1 MNREQRI
8 LAWLAVLVAAGL
20 LIDILSDVLLPFVVG
35 IGIAYLFDPVAD
47 RLQKIGLS
55 RTLATTFILGSFFIG
70 ILLII
75 ILIVPVL
82 QRQISAVISLLPDAI
97 DRVEFLLKSLLWQM
111 QSELSADAVKE
122 IKSTAGDFAGNT
134 IKWLSGLVGKVLSGG
149 LAFLNL
155 LSLILITPLVAFYL
169 LRDWDGI
176 VAKIDGWLPR
186 DAAPT
191 IREQVR
197 KIDDTLAG
205 FLRGQGL
212 VCASL
217 AVFYALGLTIVGL
230 KAGLLIGIAAGALA
244 VIPYIG
250 AAVGMI
256 VGVSLAIAQF
266 QQDWVQVIL
275 VAAVF
280 IVGQTLESYV
290 ITPRLV
296 GERVGLSP
304 IWIIFAML
312 AGGALFGFTG
322 VLLALP
328 VAAVTGVV
336 VRFGIEQYLESDLY
350 HGHGHNERKRLDGS
364 DQT

>member
-1 MNREQRI
+1 MSREQRI

-20 LIDILSDVLLPFVVG
+20 LIEILSDVLLPFVLG
-35 IGIAYLFDPVAD
+35 IGIAYLFDPIAD
-47 RLQKIGLS
+47 RLQRLGLS
-55 RTLATTFILGSFFIG
+55 RTLATTFILCSFFIAVV
-70 ILLII
+70 LVI

-82 QRQISAVISLLPDAI
+82 QRQISAALGLVPEAI
-97 DRVEFLLKSLLWQM
+97 QRVEYMLKSILWQM
-111 QSELSADAVKE
+111 QTELSPDAVKE
-122 IKSTAGDFAGNT
+122 IKSTAGDFASTT
-134 IKWLSGLVGKVLSGG
+134 IKWFSGIVGKVLTGG

-155 LSLILITPLVAFYL
+155 PSLILITPLVAFYL
-169 LRDWDGI
+169 LRDWDDVI
-176 VAKIDGWLPR
+176 AKIDSWLPR

-191 IREQVR
+191 IRVQVR

-217 AVFYALGLTIVGL
+217 AVFYGLGLTLVGL
-230 KAGLLIGIAAGALA
+230 KAGLLIGVAAGALA

-250 AAVGMI
+250 AT
-256 VGVSLAIAQF
+256 VSLIIGIGLAIAQF
-266 QQDWVQVIL
+266 QQDWVHIAL

-280 IVGQTLESYV
+280 FVGQTLESYV
-290 ITPRLV
+290 FTPRLV
-296 GERVGLSP
+296 GGRVGLSP

-328 VAAVTGVV
+328 VAAVVGVL

-350 HGHGHNERKRLDGS
+350 HGHGHNERKRLDGP

>member
-1 MNREQRI
+1 MSREQRI
-8 LAWLAVLVAAGL
+8 LAWLAVIVAAGL
-20 LIDILSDVLLPFVVG
+20 LIEILSDVLLPFVVG
-35 IGIAYLFDPVAD
+35 IGIAYLFDPIAD
-47 RLQKIGLS
+47 RLQKTGLS
-55 RTLATTFILGSFFIG
+55 RTLATTIILGSFFIG
-70 ILLII
+70 VALII
-75 ILIVPVL
+75 VLILPAL
-82 QRQISAVISLLPDAI
+82 QRQVSAAIGLIPEAI
-97 DRVEFLLKSLLWQM
+97 DRIQHLLKPILWQM
-111 QSELSADAVKE
+111 QSELSSDAVKE
-122 IKSTAGDFAGNT
+122 IKSTAGDFAGT
-134 IKWLSGLVGKVLSGG
+134 AIKWLSGVLGKVLSGG

-169 LRDWDGI
+169 LRDWDDI
-176 VAKIDGWLPR
+176 VAKVDSWLPR

-191 IREQVR
+191 IREQVK
-197 KIDDTLAG
+197 KIDETLAG

-217 AVFYALGLTIVGL
+217 AVFYAIGLTVVGL
-230 KAGLLIGIAAGALA
+230 KAGLLIGVAAGALA

-250 AAVGMI
+250 AAVGLI
-256 VGVSLAIAQF
+256 VGVGLAIAQF
-266 QQDWVQVIL
+266 QQDWVHIIL

-290 ITPRLV
+290 FTPRLV
-296 GERVGLSP
+296 GGRVGLSP

-328 VAAVTGVV
+328 VAAVVGVL